1 MPNRLTRETSPYL
14 LQHANNP
21 VDWYPWS
28 EEAWAR
34 ARAEDKPVL
43 VSVGY
48 AACHWCHVMER
59 ESFENE
65 QIAALQNEL
74 VVSIKV
80 DREERPDVD
89 EIYMDAQQM
98 LHGHGGWP
106 LNVFCTP
113 DGRPFFGGT
122 YFPPQ
127 RRTGMPGWPDVLQG
141 VNRAF
146 REQREQVEQQ
156 ATELTRHLNLRVELA
171 SEALTESP
179 AQIRAR
185 AATTLLQTADRANG
199 GFGAAPKFPQPF
211 YLQLLLQQA
220 LDRSASNRND
230 AQHHLAESLRQMA
243 EGGIYDQLA
252 GGFHRYA
259 VDQIWLV
266 PHFEKMLYDNALL
279 IPLYLDAHR
288 LTNPQPPPPPGG
300 EGAAPT
306 HPAPPLQE
314 RDADQ
319 FAPSPPLRGG
329 DAEGRGG
336 DSFFARIA
344 RETADYLL
352 NDLQTPDGAFYA
364 STDADSEG
372 VEGRYFVWNRDE
384 LRGLLD
390 GRDAEIA
397 CRRWGVDVGGN
408 WEGNT
413 ILTAAQSPED
423 VARWL
428 DLPVNDVEASLERS
442 RKALLEYRATR
453 IPPAT
458 DTKIIAAWNGM
469 AINALA
475 KAGAVLEEPR
485 FTEAAIRAV
494 RFILDNMRTDEGA
507 LLRIHSAGRASVDAF
522 VEDYAALA
530 DGMISLYET
539 TGDEFW
545 YSRAREMIEQMI
557 ERFWDHEAGGFFTV
571 GRGGEQLIAQRK
583 PTQDGATPSGNSLA
597 ARALARMYALTAD
610 GRYAD
615 LIEAMRTAFSAYLS
629 KAPTMLGLFVSVE
642 DWLVNHQSIALIGTA
657 SDSEL
662 AQMRRELWSGEP
674 RPMVIM
680 QGSGA
685 DSGVPQLADKPMQ
698 DECATAYVCQVF
710 TCSAPLQS
718 AAELRRVLDEPLP
731 LDRV

>member
-1 MPNRLTRETSPYL
+1 MPNRLARETSPYL
-14 LQHANNP
+14 LQHGNNP
-21 VDWYPWS
+21 VDWFPWG

-65 QIAALQNEL
+65 QIAALQNDL

-127 RRTGMPGWPDVLQG
+127 RRTGMPGWADVLQG
-141 VNRAF
+141 ITQAF
-146 REQREQVEQQ
+146 REQRDKVEQQ

-171 SEALTESP
+171 GEELSESP
-179 AQIRAR
+179 AQVRSR
-185 AATTLLQTADRANG
+185 AATALLQAADHTHG
-199 GFGAAPKFPQPF
+199 GFGGAPKFPQPF
-211 YLQLLLQQA
+211 YLQLMVQQA
-220 LDRSASNRND
+220 LDESASNRSE
-230 AQHHLAESLRQMA
+230 ARQHLAHTLRKMA

-259 VDQIWLV
+259 VDEIWLV

-288 LTNPQPPPPPGG
+288 LLQPRSPHPSSGG
-300 EGAAPT
+300 EM
-306 HPAPPLQE
+306 
-314 RDADQ
+314 
-319 FAPSPPLRGG
+319 SK
-329 DAEGRGG
+329 AEGG
-336 DSFFARIA
+336 DSLFSRIA
-344 RETADYLL
+344 RDTADYLL
-352 NDLQTPDGAFYA
+352 DGLQTAEGAFYA

-372 VEGRYFVWNRDE
+372 VEGKYFVWTREE
-384 LRGLLD
+384 LHELLD
-390 GRDAEIA
+390 PQDAEVA

-408 WEGNT
+408 WEGKS
-413 ILTAAQSPED
+413 ILLAAQPPED

-428 DLPVNDVEASLERS
+428 DLPVAEVEASLARS
-442 RKALLEYRATR
+442 RQALLEHRATR

-469 AINALA
+469 AIDALA
-475 KAGAVLEEPR
+475 RAGAVLEEPR
-485 FTEAAIRAV
+485 FIDAASRAA
-494 RFILDNMRTDEGA
+494 RFILDNMRPNQAADGA

-530 DGMISLYET
+530 DGMISLYEA
-539 TGDEFW
+539 TGDESW
-545 YSRAREMIEQMI
+545 YIEARAMIDHMI
-557 ERFWDHEAGGFFTV
+557 DRFWDHDGGGFFTV
-571 GRGGEQLIAQRK
+571 AREGEQLIAQRK
-583 PTQDGATPSGNSLA
+583 PSQDGATPSGNALA

-615 LIEAMRTAFSAYLS
+615 LIEAMRATFSAYLS

-642 DWLVNHQSIALIGTA
+642 DWLTDHRSVALVGAAGDPEITR
-657 SDSEL
+657 
-662 AQMRRELWSGEP
+662 MRRELWSGEP
-674 RPMVIM
+674 RPLVIM
-680 QGSGA
+680 QRTG
-685 DSGVPQLADKPMQ
+685 DETVIPQLADKPQ
-698 DECATAYVCQVF
+698 QNDRATAYVCQAF
-710 TCSAPLQS
+710 ACSAPVHT
-718 AAELRRVLDEPLP
+718 AAELQNVFDDPLP
-731 LDRV
+731 L

>member
-1 MPNRLTRETSPYL
+1 MPNRLARETSPYL
-14 LQHANNP
+14 LQHAHNP
-21 VDWYPWS
+21 VDWFPWGD
-28 EEAWAR
+28 EAWAR

-59 ESFENE
+59 ESFEDE
-65 QIAALQNEL
+65 AIASLQNEL

-127 RRTGMPGWPDVLQG
+127 RRTGMPGWTDVLQG

-171 SEALTESP
+171 GEELTETA
-179 AQIRAR
+179 AQVRSR
-185 AATTLLQTADRANG
+185 AATALLQAADRTHG
-199 GFGAAPKFPQPF
+199 GFGGAPKFPQPY
-211 YLQLLLQQA
+211 YLQLMVQQA
-220 LDRSASNRND
+220 LDKSASNRND
-230 AQHHLAESLRQMA
+230 ARRHLAHSLRKMA

-279 IPLYLDAHR
+279 IPLYLDAYCMAE
-288 LTNPQPPPPPGG
+288 QSD
-300 EGAAPT
+300 
-306 HPAPPLQE
+306 
-314 RDADQ
+314 DAQ
-319 FAPSPPLRGG
+319 L
-329 DAEGRGG
+329 
-336 DSFFARIA
+336 FARIA

-352 NDLQTPDGAFYA
+352 SGLQTLEGAFYA

-372 VEGRYFVWNRDE
+372 VEGKYFVWTRDE
-384 LRGLLD
+384 LHELLD
-390 GRDAEIA
+390 AQDAEIA

-408 WEGNT
+408 WEGKS
-413 ILTAAQSPED
+413 ILLAAQSPAD

-428 DLPVNDVEASLERS
+428 DLPLSEVDASLERS
-442 RKALLEYRATR
+442 RATLLAHRATR

-469 AINALA
+469 AIDALA

-485 FTEAAIRAV
+485 LIEAAARAA
-494 RFILDNMRTDEGA
+494 RFILDNMRTDDGA

-530 DGMISLYET
+530 DGMISLYES
-539 TGDEFW
+539 TGDESW
-545 YSRAREMIEQMI
+545 YLEARSMIDAMI
-557 ERFWDHEAGGFFTV
+557 ERFWDHEGGGFFTV
-571 GRGGEQLIAQRK
+571 GRDGQQLIAQRK
-583 PTQDGATPSGNSLA
+583 PTQDGATPSGNALA

-615 LIEAMRTAFSAYLS
+615 LIEAMRAAFSAYLS

-642 DWLVNHQSIALIGTA
+642 DWLTNHRSVALVGPA
-657 SDSEL
+657 DDPEL
-662 AQMRRELWSGEP
+662 AQMRRDLWTGEP
-674 RPMVIM
+674 RPVVVM
-680 QGSGA
+680 QRASNQTV
-685 DSGVPQLADKPMQ
+685 VPQLADKPQ
-698 DECATAYVCQVF
+698 QNGQPTVYVCQAF
-710 TCSAPLQS
+710 ACSAPVHT
-718 AAELRRVLDEPLP
+718 AADLRKMLNEPLP
-731 LDRV
+731 T

>member
-1 MPNRLTRETSPYL
+1 MPNRLARETSPYL

-21 VDWYPWS
+21 VDWYPWG
-28 EEAWAR
+28 EEAWTR

-59 ESFENE
+59 ESFEDD
-65 QIAALQNEL
+65 QIAALQNDL

-98 LHGHGGWP
+98 IHGHGGWP

-127 RRTGMPGWPDVLQG
+127 RRTGMPGWTDVLEG
-141 VNRAF
+141 VTRAF
-146 REQREQVEQQ
+146 REQRDQVEQQ
-156 ATELTRHLNLRVELA
+156 ATQLTQHLNLRVELA
-171 SEALTESP
+171 GEELTESA
-179 AQIRAR
+179 AQVRSR
-185 AATTLLQTADRANG
+185 AATAMLQAADRTHG

-211 YLQLLLQQA
+211 YLQLLVQQA
-220 LDRSASNRND
+220 LDETASNRND
-230 AQHHLAESLRQMA
+230 ARRHLADSLRKMA

-279 IPLYLDAHR
+279 IPLYLDTHR
-288 LTNPQPPPPPGG
+288 LQDAS
-300 EGAAPT
+300 EAD
-306 HPAPPLQE
+306 PL
-314 RDADQ
+314 
-319 FAPSPPLRGG
+319 FAH
-329 DAEGRGG
+329 
-336 DSFFARIA
+336 IA

-352 NDLQTPDGAFYA
+352 NDLQTPDGAFFA

-372 VEGRYFVWNRDE
+372 VEGKYFVWTRDE
-384 LRGLLD
+384 LHELLD
-390 GRDAEIA
+390 QRDAEIA
-397 CRRWGVDVGGN
+397 CRRWGVDIGGN
-408 WEGNT
+408 WEGNS
-413 ILTAAQSPED
+413 ILLAAQSPED

-428 DLPVNDVEASLERS
+428 DLPLTEVHSSLERS
-442 RKALLEYRATR
+442 RHTLLEHRATR

-469 AINALA
+469 AIDALA
-475 KAGAVLEEPR
+475 KAGAILEEPR
-485 FTEAAIRAV
+485 FIDAAERAA
-494 RFILDNMRTDEGA
+494 RFILSNMRSDDGG
-507 LLRIHSAGRASVDAF
+507 LLRIHSAGRASVEAF

-530 DGMISLYET
+530 DGMISLYEA
-539 TGDEFW
+539 TGDESW
-545 YSRAREMIEQMI
+545 YTEARAMIDAMI
-557 ERFWDHEAGGFFTV
+557 DRFWDHEGGGFFTV

-597 ARALARMYALTAD
+597 ARALARMYALTSD

-615 LIEAMRTAFSAYLS
+615 LIEAMRVAFSAFLS

-642 DWLVNHQSIALIGTA
+642 DWLTDHRSVALVGPA
-657 SDSEL
+657 DDAEL
-662 AQMRRELWSGEP
+662 MQMRRDLLSGPP
-674 RPMVIM
+674 RPMVVMRRSDGDTVI
-680 QGSGA
+680 
-685 DSGVPQLADKPMQ
+685 PQLADKPQQ
-698 DECATAYVCQVF
+698 DGKPTAYVCQSF
-710 TCSAPLQS
+710 ACSAPVHTAADLQS
-718 AAELRRVLDEPLP
+718 VLDAPLP
-731 LDRV
+731 A

>member
-1 MPNRLTRETSPYL
+1 MPNRLARETSPYL

-59 ESFENE
+59 ESFEDE

-74 VVSIKV
+74 VISIKV

-127 RRTGMPGWPDVLQG
+127 RRTGMPGWTDVLQG
-141 VNRAF
+141 VTRAF

-156 ATELTRHLNLRVELA
+156 ATQLTQHLNLRVELA
-171 SEALTESP
+171 GEELTENA
-179 AQIRAR
+179 AQIRSR
-185 AATTLLQTADRANG
+185 AATALLQAADRTHG
-199 GFGAAPKFPQPF
+199 GFGGAPKFPQPF
-211 YLQLLLQQA
+211 YLQLLVQQA
-220 LDRSASNRND
+220 LDESASNRND
-230 AQHHLAESLRQMA
+230 ARRHLAHSLRQMA

-279 IPLYLDAHR
+279 IPLYLDAYR
-288 LTNPQPPPPPGG
+288 M
-300 EGAAPT
+300 AA
-306 HPAPPLQE
+306 AVD
-314 RDADQ
+314 DA
-319 FAPSPPLRGG
+319 SL
-329 DAEGRGG
+329 
-336 DSFFARIA
+336 FARIA

-352 NDLQTPDGAFYA
+352 ADLQTPHGAFFA

-372 VEGRYFVWNRDE
+372 VEGKYFVWTRDE
-384 LRGLLD
+384 LFALLPKA
-390 GRDAEIA
+390 DAETA

-408 WEGNT
+408 WEGKS
-413 ILTAAQSPED
+413 ILTAAQEPAEI
-423 VARWL
+423 ARWL
-428 DLPVNDVEASLERS
+428 DRPLTDIEASLKRS
-442 RKALLEYRATR
+442 RQSLLDHRVAR

-469 AINALA
+469 AIDALA
-475 KAGAVLEEPR
+475 RAGAVLDEPR
-485 FTEAAIRAV
+485 FIEAAARAA
-494 RFILDNMRTDEGA
+494 RFILDNMRTTDGD

-530 DGMISLYET
+530 DGMISLYEA
-539 TGDEFW
+539 TGDETW
-545 YSRAREMIEQMI
+545 YFEARSMIDVMI
-557 ERFWDHEAGGFFTV
+557 ERFWDHEGGGFFTV
-571 GRGGEQLIAQRK
+571 GRDGERLIAQRK
-583 PTQDGATPSGNSLA
+583 PTQDGATPSGNALA

-615 LIEAMRTAFSAYLS
+615 LIEAMRAAFSAYLS
-629 KAPTMLGLFVSVE
+629 KAPTMLGLFVSVQ
-642 DWLVNHQSIALIGTA
+642 DWLTEHRSVALVGPA
-657 SDSEL
+657 ENEALS
-662 AQMRRELWSGEP
+662 QMRRDLWSGQP
-674 RPMVIM
+674 RPMVLM
-680 QGSGA
+680 QRDPA
-685 DSGVPQLADKPMQ
+685 DGDSSVPQLADKPSV
-698 DECATAYVCQVF
+698 EARATAYVCQAF
-710 TCSAPLQS
+710 ACSAPVHS
-718 AAELRRVLDEPLP
+718 VADLRQVIDEPLP
-731 LDRV
+731 SVAL

>member
-1 MPNRLTRETSPYL
+1 MPNRLAGETSPYL

-21 VDWYPWS
+21 VDWFPWGD
-28 EEAWAR
+28 EAWSR

-59 ESFENE
+59 ESFEDDA
-65 QIAALQNEL
+65 IAALQNDL

-127 RRTGMPGWPDVLQG
+127 RRTGMPGWTDILQG

-146 REQREQVEQQ
+146 REQRDQVEQQ
-156 ATELTRHLNLRVELA
+156 ATQLTQHLNLRVELA
-171 SEALTESP
+171 GEELSESP
-179 AQIRAR
+179 AQIRSR
-185 AATTLLQTADRANG
+185 AATALLQSADHTHG
-199 GFGAAPKFPQPF
+199 GFGGAPKFPQPY
-211 YLQLLLQQA
+211 YLQLLVQQA
-220 LDRSASNRND
+220 LDTSAGNRSD
-230 AQHHLAESLRQMA
+230 ARQHLAHSLRKMA

-279 IPLYLDAHR
+279 IPLYLDGLR
-288 LTNPQPPPPPGG
+288 L
-300 EGAAPT
+300 AASSP
-306 HPAPPLQE
+306 
-314 RDADQ
+314 DA
-319 FAPSPPLRGG
+319 AL
-329 DAEGRGG
+329 
-336 DSFFARIA
+336 FARIA
-344 RETADYLL
+344 QETADYLL
-352 NDLQTPDGAFYA
+352 NELQTPDGAFYA

-372 VEGRYFVWNRDE
+372 VEGKYFVWTRDE
-384 LRGLLD
+384 LHELLD
-390 GRDAEIA
+390 TQDAEIA
-397 CRRWGVDVGGN
+397 SRRWGVDVGGN
-408 WEGNT
+408 WEGNS
-413 ILTAAQSPED
+413 ILLAAQSAED

-428 DLPVNDVEASLERS
+428 DLPLADVQASLEGS
-442 RKALLEYRATR
+442 RRRLLEHRATR

-469 AINALA
+469 AIDALA
-475 KAGAVLEEPR
+475 KAGAILDESR
-485 FTEAAIRAV
+485 FTEAAERAA
-494 RFILDNMRTDEGA
+494 RFILDRMRNPDGG

-539 TGDEFW
+539 TGDDSW
-545 YSRAREMIEQMI
+545 YLEARSLIDAMID
-557 ERFWDHEAGGFFTV
+557 RFWDHEGGGFFTV
-571 GRGGEQLIAQRK
+571 ARDGEQLIAQRK
-583 PTQDGATPSGNSLA
+583 PVQDGATPSGNSLA
-597 ARALARMYALTAD
+597 ARALARIYALTAE

-615 LIEAMRTAFSAYLS
+615 LIEAMRESFSAYLS

-642 DWLVNHQSIALIGTA
+642 DWLTDHRSVALVGPAGDPEIAR
-657 SDSEL
+657 
-662 AQMRRELWSGEP
+662 MRRDLWTGTP
-674 RPMVIM
+674 RPMVLM
-680 QGSGA
+680 QGSGV
-685 DSGVPQLADKPMQ
+685 SLVPQLTDKPLQ
-698 DECATAYVCQVF
+698 NGRPTAYVCQAF
-710 TCSAPLQS
+710 ACSAPVHT
-718 AAELRRVLDEPLP
+718 AADLARVLDEPLP
-731 LDRV
+731 NG

>member
-1 MPNRLTRETSPYL
+1 MPNRLARETSPYL

-21 VDWYPWS
+21 VDWYPWG

-59 ESFENE
+59 ESFEDD
-65 QIAALQNEL
+65 QIAALQNDL

-98 LHGHGGWP
+98 IHGHGGWP

-127 RRTGMPGWPDVLQG
+127 RRTGMPGWTDVLEG
-141 VNRAF
+141 VTRAF
-146 REQREQVEQQ
+146 REQRDQVEQQ
-156 ATELTRHLNLRVELA
+156 ATQLTQHLNLRVELA
-171 SEALTESP
+171 GDDLTESA
-179 AQIRAR
+179 AQVRSR
-185 AATTLLQTADRANG
+185 AATALLQSADRTHG
-199 GFGAAPKFPQPF
+199 GFGGAPKFPQPF
-211 YLQLLLQQA
+211 YLQLLVQQA

-230 AQHHLAESLRQMA
+230 ARRHLADSLRKMA

-288 LTNPQPPPPPGG
+288 LQGASD
-300 EGAAPT
+300 AAP
-306 HPAPPLQE
+306 L
-314 RDADQ
+314 
-319 FAPSPPLRGG
+319 
-329 DAEGRGG
+329 
-336 DSFFARIA
+336 FARIA

-352 NDLQTPDGAFYA
+352 NDLQTPNGAFFA

-372 VEGRYFVWNRDE
+372 VEGKYFVWTRDE
-384 LRGLLD
+384 LRELLD
-390 GRDAEIA
+390 ERDAEIA

-408 WEGNT
+408 WEGNS
-413 ILTAAQSPED
+413 ILLAAQAPED

-428 DLPVNDVEASLERS
+428 DQPLSDVRSSLERS
-442 RKALLEYRATR
+442 RQTLLKHRATR

-469 AINALA
+469 AIDALA
-475 KAGAVLEEPR
+475 KAGAILEEPR
-485 FTEAAIRAV
+485 FIDAAERAA
-494 RFILDNMRTDEGA
+494 RFILNNMRSADGG

-522 VEDYAALA
+522 VEDYAAFA
-530 DGMISLYET
+530 DGMISLYEA
-539 TGDEFW
+539 TGDEAW
-545 YSRAREMIEQMI
+545 YSEARAMIDAMI
-557 ERFWDHEAGGFFTV
+557 DRFWDHQGGGFFTV

-615 LIEAMRTAFSAYLS
+615 LIEAMRTTFSAFLS
-629 KAPTMLGLFVSVE
+629 KAPTMLGLFVSVQ
-642 DWLVNHQSIALIGTA
+642 DWLTDHRSIALVGP
-657 SDSEL
+657 SNDVVL
-662 AQMRRELWSGEP
+662 AQMRRDLWSGPP
-674 RPMVIM
+674 RPMILM
-680 QGSGA
+680 QHANA
-685 DSGVPQLADKPMQ
+685 DTVVPQLTDKPQ
-698 DECATAYVCQVF
+698 QQGQPTAYVCQAF
-710 TCSAPLQS
+710 ACSAPLHT
-718 AAELRRVLDEPLP
+718 AAELNTVLSQPLT
-731 LDRV
+731 

>member
-1 MPNRLTRETSPYL
+1 MPNRLARETSPYL
-14 LQHANNP
+14 LQHAHNP
-21 VDWYPWS
+21 VDWFPWGD
-28 EEAWAR
+28 EAWAR

-65 QIAALQNEL
+65 AIAALQNDL
-74 VVSIKV
+74 VISIKV

-127 RRTGMPGWPDVLQG
+127 RRTGMPGWTDVLQG

-171 SEALTESP
+171 GEELTESP
-179 AQIRAR
+179 AQIRSR
-185 AATTLLQTADRANG
+185 AATALLQAADRTHG
-199 GFGAAPKFPQPF
+199 GFGGAPKFPQPF
-211 YLQLLLQQA
+211 YLQLLVQQA
-220 LDRSASNRND
+220 LDASASNRND
-230 AQHHLAESLRQMA
+230 ARRHLAHSLRKMA

-279 IPLYLDAHR
+279 IPLYLDAFR
-288 LTNPQPPPPPGG
+288 M
-300 EGAAPT
+300 
-306 HPAPPLQE
+306 
-314 RDADQ
+314 
-319 FAPSPPLRGG
+319 
-329 DAEGRGG
+329 AEASD
-336 DSFFARIA
+336 DSQLFARIA

-352 NDLQTPDGAFYA
+352 TDLQTPEGAFYA

-372 VEGRYFVWNRDE
+372 VEGKYFVWTRDE
-384 LRGLLD
+384 LLELLD
-390 GRDAEIA
+390 PQDAEIA

-408 WEGNT
+408 WEGKS
-413 ILTAAQSPED
+413 ILLAAQSPED

-428 DLPVNDVEASLERS
+428 DLPLTDVQASLERS
-442 RKALLEYRATR
+442 RATLLAHRATR

-469 AINALA
+469 AIDALA
-475 KAGAVLEEPR
+475 KAGAVLQAPR
-485 FTEAAIRAV
+485 FIEAAERAA
-494 RFILDNMRTDEGA
+494 RFILEQMQTDDGD

-530 DGMISLYET
+530 DGMISLYEA
-539 TGDEFW
+539 TGDESW
-545 YSRAREMIEQMI
+545 YSEARSMIDAMI
-557 ERFWDHEAGGFFTV
+557 ERFWDHEGGGFFTV
-571 GRGGEQLIAQRK
+571 GRDGEQLIAQRK
-583 PTQDGATPSGNSLA
+583 PTQDGATPSGNALA
-597 ARALARMYALTAD
+597 ARALARIYAITAD

-615 LIEAMRTAFSAYLS
+615 LIEAMRSAFSAYLS

-642 DWLVNHQSIALIGTA
+642 DWLTDHRSVALVGPA
-657 SDSEL
+657 DDPQLSR
-662 AQMRRELWSGEP
+662 MRRDLWSGEP
-674 RPMVIM
+674 RPMVVM
-680 QGSGA
+680 QRSTDETA
-685 DSGVPQLADKPMQ
+685 IPQLADKPQ
-698 DECATAYVCQVF
+698 QNGQPTAYVCQAF
-710 TCSAPLQS
+710 ACSAPVHTPADLQS
-718 AAELRRVLDEPLP
+718 ALNQPLP
-731 LDRV
+731 GSLPLSPRGAGGDGP

>member
-1 MPNRLTRETSPYL
+1 MPNRLAGETSPYL

-21 VDWYPWS
+21 VDWFPWG

-59 ESFENE
+59 ESFENDA
-65 QIAALQNEL
+65 IAAIQNDL

-127 RRTGMPGWPDVLQG
+127 RRTGMPGWTDVLQG
-141 VNRAF
+141 VTRAF

-156 ATELTRHLNLRVELA
+156 ATQLTQHLNLRVELA
-171 SEALTESP
+171 GEELTESP
-179 AQIRAR
+179 AQVRSR
-185 AATTLLQTADRANG
+185 AAAALLQSADRTHG
-199 GFGAAPKFPQPF
+199 GFGGAPKFPQPY
-211 YLQLLLQQA
+211 YLQLLVQQA
-220 LDRSASNRND
+220 LDESASNRND
-230 AQHHLAESLRQMA
+230 ARRHLAHSLRRMA

-279 IPLYLDAHR
+279 NSLYLDGLR
-288 LTNPQPPPPPGG
+288 L
-300 EGAAPT
+300 ADS
-306 HPAPPLQE
+306 PA
-314 RDADQ
+314 DAD
-319 FAPSPPLRGG
+319 L
-329 DAEGRGG
+329 
-336 DSFFARIA
+336 FARIA

-352 NDLQTPDGAFYA
+352 NELQTPDGAFYA

-372 VEGRYFVWNRDE
+372 VEGKYFVWTRDE
-384 LRGLLD
+384 LHELLEPQ
-390 GRDAEIA
+390 DAEIA

-408 WEGNT
+408 WEGNS
-413 ILTAAQSPED
+413 ILLAAQSPED

-428 DLPVNDVEASLERS
+428 DLPLAEVEASLSKS
-442 RKALLEYRATR
+442 REKLLTHRATR
-453 IPPAT
+453 VPPAT

-469 AINALA
+469 AIDSLA
-475 KAGAVLEEPR
+475 RAGAVLEEPR
-485 FTEAAIRAV
+485 FTDAARRAA
-494 RFILDNMRTDEGA
+494 RFILDRMRTSDGG

-530 DGMISLYET
+530 DGMISVYEA
-539 TGDEFW
+539 TGDESW
-545 YSRAREMIEQMI
+545 YAEARSMIDAMI
-557 ERFWDHEAGGFFTV
+557 DRFWDHDGGGFFTV
-571 GRGGEQLIAQRK
+571 GRDGEQLIAQRK
-583 PTQDGATPSGNSLA
+583 PVQDGATPSGNSLA
-597 ARALARMYALTAD
+597 ARALARIYALTGE

-615 LIEAMRTAFSAYLS
+615 LIEAMHESFSAYLS

-642 DWLVNHQSIALIGTA
+642 DWLTDHRSVALVGPA
-657 SDSEL
+657 DDSEI
-662 AQMRRELWSGEP
+662 AQMRRDLWTGAP
-674 RPMVIM
+674 RPIVVM
-680 QGSGA
+680 QRTA
-685 DSGVPQLADKPMQ
+685 DGTQVPQLADKPQ
-698 DECATAYVCQVF
+698 QGGQPTAYVCQAF
-710 TCSAPLQS
+710 ACSAPVHS
-718 AAELRRVLDEPLP
+718 AEDLRKILSEPLST
-731 LDRV
+731 

>member
-1 MPNRLTRETSPYL
+1 MPNRLARETSPYL

-21 VDWYPWS
+21 VDWYPWG

-59 ESFENE
+59 ESFENDA
-65 QIAALQNEL
+65 IAALQNDL

-127 RRTGMPGWPDVLQG
+127 RRTGMPGWTDVLQG
-141 VNRAF
+141 ITQAF
-146 REQREQVEQQ
+146 REQRDKVEQQ

-171 SEALTESP
+171 AEDLTESP
-179 AQIRAR
+179 AQVRSR
-185 AATTLLQTADRANG
+185 AATALLQAADHTHG
-199 GFGAAPKFPQPF
+199 GFGGAPKFPQPY
-211 YLQLLLQQA
+211 YLQLMVQQA
-220 LDRSASNRND
+220 LDASASNRAD
-230 AQHHLAESLRQMA
+230 ARQHFSHSLRKMA

-259 VDQIWLV
+259 VDEIWLV

-279 IPLYLDAHR
+279 IPLYLDAYR
-288 LTNPQPPPPPGG
+288 M
-300 EGAAPT
+300 ADD
-306 HPAPPLQE
+306 PA
-314 RDADQ
+314 
-319 FAPSPPLRGG
+319 
-329 DAEGRGG
+329 DAELF
-336 DSFFARIA
+336 SRIA
-344 RETADYLL
+344 RETSDYLL
-352 NDLQTPDGAFYA
+352 DGLQTPDGAFYA

-372 VEGRYFVWNRDE
+372 VEGKYFVWTRDE
-384 LRGLLD
+384 LHEILD
-390 GRDAEIA
+390 PQEAEIA

-408 WEGNT
+408 WEGNS
-413 ILTAAQSPED
+413 ILLAAQPPED

-428 DLPVNDVEASLERS
+428 DLTTAEVEASVARS
-442 RKALLEYRATR
+442 RQTLLEHRATR

-469 AINALA
+469 AIDALA

-485 FTEAAIRAV
+485 FIDAASRAA
-494 RFILDNMRTDEGA
+494 RFILNHMRNQDGA

-530 DGMISLYET
+530 DGMISLYES
-539 TGDEFW
+539 TGDESW
-545 YSRAREMIEQMI
+545 YSEARLMIDAMI
-557 ERFWDHEAGGFFTV
+557 ERFWDHEGGGFFTV
-571 GRGGEQLIAQRK
+571 AREGEQLIAQRK
-583 PTQDGATPSGNSLA
+583 PTQDGATPSGNALA
-597 ARALARMYALTAD
+597 ARALARMYALTAE

-615 LIEAMRTAFSAYLS
+615 LIEAMRGTFSAYLS

-642 DWLVNHQSIALIGTA
+642 DWLTDHRSVALIGPA
-657 SDSEL
+657 DDSEL
-662 AQMRRELWSGEP
+662 AQMRHNLWSGEP
-674 RPMVIM
+674 RPMVVM
-680 QGSGA
+680 QRSG
-685 DSGVPQLADKPMQ
+685 DETVVPQLVDKPQ
-698 DECATAYVCQVF
+698 QNGQPTAYVCQAF
-710 TCSAPLQS
+710 ACSAPVHTADELQT
-718 AAELRRVLDEPLP
+718 VFDDPLP
-731 LDRV
+731 V

>member
-1 MPNRLTRETSPYL
+1 MPNRLAGETSPYL

-21 VDWYPWS
+21 VDWYPWGD
-28 EEAWAR
+28 EAWAR

-59 ESFENE
+59 ESFENDA
-65 QIAALQNEL
+65 IAAIQNDL

-127 RRTGMPGWPDVLQG
+127 RRTGMPGWTDVLQG
-141 VNRAF
+141 VTRAF
-146 REQREQVEQQ
+146 REQRDQVEQQ
-156 ATELTRHLNLRVELA
+156 ATQLTQHLNLRVELA
-171 SEALTESP
+171 GEELAESP
-179 AQIRAR
+179 AQVRSR
-185 AATTLLQTADRANG
+185 AATALLQSADRTHG
-199 GFGAAPKFPQPF
+199 GFGGAPKFPQPY
-211 YLQLLLQQA
+211 YLQLLTQQA
-220 LDRSASNRND
+220 LDDSASNRND
-230 AQHHLAESLRQMA
+230 ARSHLAHSLRMMA

-279 IPLYLDAHR
+279 IPLYLDALR
-288 LTNPQPPPPPGG
+288 LADSAPD
-300 EGAAPT
+300 AA
-306 HPAPPLQE
+306 L
-314 RDADQ
+314 
-319 FAPSPPLRGG
+319 
-329 DAEGRGG
+329 
-336 DSFFARIA
+336 FARIA

-352 NDLQTPDGAFYA
+352 IELQTPDGAFYA

-372 VEGRYFVWNRDE
+372 VEGKYFVWTRDE
-384 LRGLLD
+384 LQQLLD
-390 GRDAEIA
+390 AQDAEIA
-397 CRRWGVDVGGN
+397 CRRWGVDLGGN
-408 WEGNT
+408 WEGNS
-413 ILTAAQSPED
+413 ILLAAQAPED

-428 DLPVNDVEASLERS
+428 DLPLAEVESSLARS
-442 RKALLEYRATR
+442 RQTLLTHRATR

-469 AINALA
+469 AIDALA
-475 KAGAVLEEPR
+475 KAGAVLDEPR
-485 FTEAAIRAV
+485 FTDAAIRAA
-494 RFILDNMRTDEGA
+494 RFILDHMRTGQHADGG

-530 DGMISLYET
+530 DGMISLYEV
-539 TGDEFW
+539 TGDESW
-545 YSRAREMIEQMI
+545 YVEARAMIDAMI
-557 ERFWDHEAGGFFTV
+557 DRFWDHEGGGFFTV
-571 GRGGEQLIAQRK
+571 GRDGEQLIAQRK
-583 PTQDGATPSGNSLA
+583 PVQDGATPSGNSLA
-597 ARALARMYALTAD
+597 ARALARMYALTAE

-615 LIEAMRTAFSAYLS
+615 LIEAMRESFSAYLS

-642 DWLVNHQSIALIGTA
+642 DWLSDHRSVALVGPA
-657 SDSEL
+657 DDSEIE
-662 AQMRRELWSGEP
+662 QMRRDLWTGAP
-674 RPMVIM
+674 RPMVVM
-680 QGSGA
+680 QRTS
-685 DSGVPQLADKPMQ
+685 DNTHVPQLADKPQ
-698 DECATAYVCQVF
+698 QGGQPTAYVCQAF
-710 TCSAPLQS
+710 ACSAPVYT
-718 AAELRRVLDEPLP
+718 AAELRKILSEPLP
-731 LDRV
+731 S

>member
-1 MPNRLTRETSPYL
+1 MPNRLAAETSPYL

-21 VDWYPWS
+21 VDWFPWG

-59 ESFENE
+59 ESFEDE
-65 QIAALQNEL
+65 AIAALQNDL

-127 RRTGMPGWPDVLQG
+127 RRTGMPGWTDVLQG
-141 VNRAF
+141 VTRAF
-146 REQREQVEQQ
+146 REQRDQVEQQ
-156 ATELTRHLNLRVELA
+156 ATELTKHLNLRVELA
-171 SEALTESP
+171 GEDLTESP
-179 AQIRAR
+179 AQIRSR
-185 AATTLLQTADRANG
+185 SATALLQAADRTHG
-199 GFGAAPKFPQPF
+199 GFGGAPKFPQPF
-211 YLQLLLQQA
+211 YLQLLVQQA
-220 LDRSASNRND
+220 LDPSAGNRND
-230 AQHHLAESLRQMA
+230 ARRHLADSLRKMA

-259 VDQIWLV
+259 VDEIWLV

-279 IPLYLDAHR
+279 IPLYLDAQR
-288 LTNPQPPPPPGG
+288 LADSQSSLPPSGG
-300 EGAAPT
+300 EMPK
-306 HPAPPLQE
+306 
-314 RDADQ
+314 
-319 FAPSPPLRGG
+319 
-329 DAEGRGG
+329 AEGGR
-336 DSFFARIA
+336 DSLFTQIA

-352 NDLQTPDGAFYA
+352 EELQTPDGAFYA

-372 VEGRYFVWNRDE
+372 VEGKYFVWTRDE
-384 LRGLLD
+384 LHELLD
-390 GRDAEIA
+390 EQDAEIA

-408 WEGNT
+408 WEGNS
-413 ILTAAQSPED
+413 ILLAAQSPED

-428 DLPVNDVEASLERS
+428 NLPLAEVEASLAQSRQTLLDHRS
-442 RKALLEYRATR
+442 TR

-469 AINALA
+469 AIDALA

-485 FTEAAIRAV
+485 FVDAAERAA
-494 RFILDNMRTDEGA
+494 RFILDNMRTSSREGDGN
-507 LLRIHSAGRASVDAF
+507 LLRIHSAGRASVEAF
-522 VEDYAALA
+522 VEDYAAVA
-530 DGMISLYET
+530 DGMISLYES
-539 TGDEFW
+539 TGDESW
-545 YSRAREMIEQMI
+545 YTEARSMIDAMI
-557 ERFWDHEAGGFFTV
+557 ERFWDHEGGGFFTV
-571 GRGGEQLIAQRK
+571 GRDGEQLIAQRK
-583 PTQDGATPSGNSLA
+583 PTQDGATPSGNALA

-615 LIEAMRTAFSAYLS
+615 LIEAMRTTFSAYLS

-642 DWLVNHQSIALIGTA
+642 DWLTDHRSVALVGPA
-657 SDSEL
+657 DDPEL
-662 AQMRRELWSGEP
+662 QQMRRDLWSGEP
-674 RPMVIM
+674 RPMVVM
-680 QGSGA
+680 QRST
-685 DSGVPQLADKPMQ
+685 DETLVPQLADKPQ
-698 DECATAYVCQVF
+698 QHGRPTAYVCQAF
-710 TCSAPLQS
+710 ACSAPVHTATDLQ
-718 AAELRRVLDEPLP
+718 AVFDEPLS
-731 LDRV
+731 V

>member
-1 MPNRLTRETSPYL
+1 MPNRLARETSPYL

-21 VDWYPWS
+21 VDWYPWG
-28 EEAWAR
+28 EEAWTR

-59 ESFENE
+59 ESFEDD
-65 QIAALQNEL
+65 QIAALQNDL

-98 LHGHGGWP
+98 IHGHGGWP

-127 RRTGMPGWPDVLQG
+127 RRTGMPGWTDVLQG
-141 VNRAF
+141 VTRAF
-146 REQREQVEQQ
+146 REQRDQVEQQ
-156 ATELTRHLNLRVELA
+156 ATQLTQHLNLRVELA
-171 SEALTESP
+171 GEELTESA
-179 AQIRAR
+179 AQVRSR
-185 AATTLLQTADRANG
+185 AATAMLQAADRTHG

-211 YLQLLLQQA
+211 YLQLLVQQA
-220 LDRSASNRND
+220 LDETASNRND
-230 AQHHLAESLRQMA
+230 ARRHLADSLRKMA

-288 LTNPQPPPPPGG
+288 LQDAS
-300 EGAAPT
+300 EAD
-306 HPAPPLQE
+306 PL
-314 RDADQ
+314 
-319 FAPSPPLRGG
+319 FAH
-329 DAEGRGG
+329 
-336 DSFFARIA
+336 IA

-352 NDLQTPDGAFYA
+352 NDLQTPDGAFFA

-372 VEGRYFVWNRDE
+372 VEGKYFVWTRDE
-384 LRGLLD
+384 LHELLD
-390 GRDAEIA
+390 QRDAEIA
-397 CRRWGVDVGGN
+397 CRRWGVDIGGN
-408 WEGNT
+408 WEGNS
-413 ILTAAQSPED
+413 ILLAAQSPED

-428 DLPVNDVEASLERS
+428 DLPLTEVHSSLGRS
-442 RKALLEYRATR
+442 RHTLLEHRATR

-469 AINALA
+469 AIDALA
-475 KAGAVLEEPR
+475 KAGAILEEPR
-485 FTEAAIRAV
+485 FIDAAERAA
-494 RFILDNMRTDEGA
+494 RFILSNMRSDDGG
-507 LLRIHSAGRASVDAF
+507 LLRIHSAGRASVEAF

-530 DGMISLYET
+530 DGMISLYEA
-539 TGDEFW
+539 TGDESW
-545 YSRAREMIEQMI
+545 YSEARALIDAMID
-557 ERFWDHEAGGFFTV
+557 RFWDHEGGGFFTV

-597 ARALARMYALTAD
+597 ARALARMYALTSD

-615 LIEAMRTAFSAYLS
+615 LIEAMRVAFSAFLS

-642 DWLVNHQSIALIGTA
+642 DWLTEHRSVALVGPA
-657 SDSEL
+657 DDADL
-662 AQMRRELWSGEP
+662 MQMRRDLLSGPP
-674 RPMVIM
+674 RPMVVMRRSDGDTVI
-680 QGSGA
+680 
-685 DSGVPQLADKPMQ
+685 PQLADKPQQ
-698 DECATAYVCQVF
+698 DGKPTAYVCQSF
-710 TCSAPLQS
+710 ACSAPVHTAADLQS
-718 AAELRRVLDEPLP
+718 VLDAPLP
-731 LDRV
+731 A

>member
-1 MPNRLTRETSPYL
+1 MPNRLAAESSPYL

-21 VDWYPWS
+21 VDWYPWGD
-28 EEAWAR
+28 EAWAR

-43 VSVGY
+43 ISIGY

-59 ESFENE
+59 ESFEDD
-65 QIAALQNEL
+65 QIAAIQNDL

-127 RRTGMPGWPDVLQG
+127 RRTGMPGWTDVLQG
-141 VNRAF
+141 VTRAF
-146 REQREQVEQQ
+146 REQRQQVEQQ

-171 SEALTESP
+171 GEELSESP
-179 AQIRAR
+179 AQTRAR
-185 AATTLLQTADRANG
+185 AADALLQSADRTHG
-199 GFGAAPKFPQPF
+199 GFGGAPKFPQPY
-211 YLQLLLQQA
+211 YLQLLVQQA
-220 LDRSASNRND
+220 LDPSASNRND
-230 AQHHLAESLRQMA
+230 ARRQLALTLRQMA
-243 EGGIYDQLA
+243 QGGIYDQLA

-259 VDQIWLV
+259 VDAVWLV

-288 LTNPQPPPPPGG
+288 LTNPQSDLPPS
-300 EGAAPT
+300 A
-306 HPAPPLQE
+306 
-314 RDADQ
+314 
-319 FAPSPPLRGG
+319 G
-329 DAEGRGG
+329 DMPKAEEEH
-336 DSFFARIA
+336 SLFARIA

-372 VEGRYFVWNRDE
+372 VEGKYFVWTRDE
-384 LRGLLD
+384 LHELLD
-390 GRDAEIA
+390 QQDAEIA
-397 CRRWGVDVGGN
+397 CRFWGVDVGGN

-413 ILTAAQSPED
+413 ILTAAQSPQD

-428 DLPVNDVEASLERS
+428 DRPLVDVEASIDRS
-442 RKALLEYRATR
+442 RRALLHHRAQR

-469 AINALA
+469 AIDALA
-475 KAGAVLEEPR
+475 KAGAVLDEPR
-485 FTEAAIRAV
+485 FTDAAARAAT
-494 RFILDNMRTDEGA
+494 FILSQMRTDDGR
-507 LLRIHSAGRASVDAF
+507 LLRIHAAGRASIEAF

-539 TGDEFW
+539 TGDETWF
-545 YSRAREMIEQMI
+545 SAARDIADDMI
-557 ERFWDHEAGGFFTV
+557 ERFWDHDGGGFFTV

-583 PTQDGATPSGNSLA
+583 PAQDGATPSGNALA
-597 ARALARMYALTAD
+597 ARALARLYALTAE

-615 LIEAMRTAFSAYLS
+615 LIEAMRAAFSAYLS
-629 KAPTMLGLFVSVE
+629 KAPTMLGLLVSVQ
-642 DWLVNHQSIALIGTA
+642 DWLAQHRSVALVGPPDDPHIAEML
-657 SDSEL
+657 
-662 AQMRRELWSGEP
+662 RRLWHGP
-674 RPMVIM
+674 PAPMVIM
-680 QGSGA
+680 QRTT
-685 DSGVPQLADKPMQ
+685 DQTVVPQLADKPQQ
-698 DECATAYVCQVF
+698 DGRPTAYVCQAF
-710 TCSAPLQS
+710 ACSAPIHTADDLNSMLQ
-718 AAELRRVLDEPLP
+718 APLQT
-731 LDRV
+731 

>member
-1 MPNRLTRETSPYL
+1 
-14 LQHANNP
+14 

-59 ESFENE
+59 ESFEDE

-74 VVSIKV
+74 VISIKV

-127 RRTGMPGWPDVLQG
+127 RRTGMPGWTDVLQG
-141 VNRAF
+141 VTRAF

-156 ATELTRHLNLRVELA
+156 ATQLTQHLNLRVELA
-171 SEALTESP
+171 GEELTENA
-179 AQIRAR
+179 AQIRSR
-185 AATTLLQTADRANG
+185 AATALLQAADRTHG
-199 GFGAAPKFPQPF
+199 GFGGAPKFPQPF
-211 YLQLLLQQA
+211 YLQLLVQQA
-220 LDRSASNRND
+220 LDESASNRND
-230 AQHHLAESLRQMA
+230 ARRHLAHSLRQMA

-279 IPLYLDAHR
+279 IPLYLDAYR
-288 LTNPQPPPPPGG
+288 M
-300 EGAAPT
+300 AA
-306 HPAPPLQE
+306 AVD
-314 RDADQ
+314 DA
-319 FAPSPPLRGG
+319 SL
-329 DAEGRGG
+329 
-336 DSFFARIA
+336 FARIA

-352 NDLQTPDGAFYA
+352 ADLQTPHGAFFA

-372 VEGRYFVWNRDE
+372 VEGKYFVWTRDE
-384 LRGLLD
+384 LFALLPKA
-390 GRDAEIA
+390 DAETA

-408 WEGNT
+408 WEGKS
-413 ILTAAQSPED
+413 ILTAAQEPAEI
-423 VARWL
+423 ARWL
-428 DLPVNDVEASLERS
+428 DRPLTDIEASLKRS
-442 RKALLEYRATR
+442 RQSLLDHRVAR

-469 AINALA
+469 AIDALA
-475 KAGAVLEEPR
+475 RAGAVLDEPR
-485 FTEAAIRAV
+485 FIEAAARAA
-494 RFILDNMRTDEGA
+494 RFILDNMRTTDGD

-530 DGMISLYET
+530 DGMISLYEA
-539 TGDEFW
+539 TGDETW
-545 YSRAREMIEQMI
+545 YFEARSMIDVMI
-557 ERFWDHEAGGFFTV
+557 ERFWDHEGGGFFTV
-571 GRGGEQLIAQRK
+571 GRDGERLIAQRK
-583 PTQDGATPSGNSLA
+583 PTQDGATPSGNALA

-615 LIEAMRTAFSAYLS
+615 LIEAMRAAFSAYLS
-629 KAPTMLGLFVSVE
+629 KAPTMLGLFVSVQ
-642 DWLVNHQSIALIGTA
+642 DWLTEHRSVALVGPA
-657 SDSEL
+657 ENEALS
-662 AQMRRELWSGEP
+662 QMRRDLWSGQP
-674 RPMVIM
+674 RPMVLM
-680 QGSGA
+680 QRDPA
-685 DSGVPQLADKPMQ
+685 DGDSSVPQLADKPSV
-698 DECATAYVCQVF
+698 EARATAYVCQAF
-710 TCSAPLQS
+710 ACSAPVHS
-718 AAELRRVLDEPLP
+718 VADLRQVIDEPLP
-731 LDRV
+731 SVAL

>member
-1 MPNRLTRETSPYL
+1 MPNRLARETSPYL

-21 VDWYPWS
+21 VDWYPWG

-65 QIAALQNEL
+65 QIAALQNDL

-127 RRTGMPGWPDVLQG
+127 RRTGMPGWTDVLQG
-141 VNRAF
+141 ITQAF
-146 REQREQVEQQ
+146 REQRDKVEQQ

-171 SEALTESP
+171 GEEITESP
-179 AQIRAR
+179 AQVRSR
-185 AATTLLQTADRANG
+185 AAAALLQAADHTHG
-199 GFGAAPKFPQPF
+199 GFGGAPKFPQPF
-211 YLQLLLQQA
+211 YLQLMVQQA
-220 LDRSASNRND
+220 LDASASNRND
-230 AQHHLAESLRQMA
+230 AREHLARSLRKMA

-259 VDQIWLV
+259 VDEIWLV

-279 IPLYLDAHR
+279 IPLYLDAYR
-288 LTNPQPPPPPGG
+288 M
-300 EGAAPT
+300 AA
-306 HPAPPLQE
+306 
-314 RDADQ
+314 DAD
-319 FAPSPPLRGG
+319 
-329 DAEGRGG
+329 DAQL
-336 DSFFARIA
+336 FARIA
-344 RETADYLL
+344 RETSEYLL
-352 NDLQTPDGAFYA
+352 EGLQTPDGAFYA

-372 VEGRYFVWNRDE
+372 VEGKYFVWTRDE
-384 LRGLLD
+384 LHELLD
-390 GRDAEIA
+390 GQDAEIA

-408 WEGNT
+408 WEGNS
-413 ILTAAQSPED
+413 ILLAAQSPDD

-428 DLPVNDVEASLERS
+428 DLTPAEVEASLVRS
-442 RKALLEYRATR
+442 RRTLLEHRATR
-453 IPPAT
+453 VPPAT

-469 AINALA
+469 AIDALA
-475 KAGAVLEEPR
+475 RAGAVLDEPR
-485 FTEAAIRAV
+485 FIDAAVRAA
-494 RFILDNMRTDEGA
+494 RFILDNMRPNQPAEGG

-530 DGMISLYET
+530 DGMISLYES
-539 TGDEFW
+539 TGDEPW
-545 YSRAREMIEQMI
+545 YAEARSIIDAMI
-557 ERFWDHEAGGFFTV
+557 ERFWDHEGGGFFTV
-571 GRGGEQLIAQRK
+571 GREGEQLIAQRK
-583 PTQDGATPSGNSLA
+583 PTQDGATPSGNALA
-597 ARALARMYALTAD
+597 ARALARMYALTAE

-615 LIEAMRTAFSAYLS
+615 LIEAMRTTFSAYLS

-642 DWLVNHQSIALIGTA
+642 DWLTDHRSVALVGPA
-657 SDSEL
+657 DDGEL
-662 AQMRRELWSGEP
+662 AQMRRDLWSGEP

-680 QGSGA
+680 QRTQTETI
-685 DSGVPQLADKPMQ
+685 VPQLSDKPQQ
-698 DECATAYVCQVF
+698 DGRAVAYVCQAF
-710 TCSAPLQS
+710 ACSAPLQT
-718 AAELRRVLDEPLP
+718 AAQLRSSLDDPVSSLYP
-731 LDRV
+731 DP

>member
-1 MPNRLTRETSPYL
+1 MPNRLARETSPYL

-21 VDWYPWS
+21 VDWYPWG

-65 QIAALQNEL
+65 QIAELQNDL

-127 RRTGMPGWPDVLQG
+127 RRTGMPGWTDVLQG
-141 VNRAF
+141 INRAF
-146 REQREQVEQQ
+146 HEQREQVEQQ

-171 SEALTESP
+171 GEELTES
-179 AQIRAR
+179 AGQIRSR
-185 AATTLLQTADRANG
+185 AATALLQAADHTNG
-199 GFGAAPKFPQPF
+199 GFGGAPKFPQPF
-211 YLQLLLQQA
+211 YLQLLVQQA
-220 LDRSASNRND
+220 LDESASNRDD
-230 AQHHLAESLRQMA
+230 ARRHLAASLRKMA

-259 VDQIWLV
+259 VDEIWLV

-279 IPLYLDAHR
+279 IPLYLDAR
-288 LTNPQPPPPPGG
+288 RM
-300 EGAAPT
+300 AP
-306 HPAPPLQE
+306 
-314 RDADQ
+314 DGD
-319 FAPSPPLRGG
+319 
-329 DAEGRGG
+329 DAELF
-336 DSFFARIA
+336 SRIA
-344 RETADYLL
+344 RETSDYLL
-352 NDLQTPDGAFYA
+352 DGLQTPDGAFYA

-372 VEGRYFVWNRDE
+372 VEGKYFVWTRDE
-384 LRGLLD
+384 LRELLD
-390 GRDAEIA
+390 EQDAEIA

-408 WEGNT
+408 WEGNS
-413 ILTAAQSPED
+413 ILLAAQRPAD

-428 DLPVNDVEASLERS
+428 DLSLVDVEASLERS
-442 RKALLEYRATR
+442 RRSLLEHRATR

-469 AINALA
+469 AIDALA

-485 FTEAAIRAV
+485 FVDAAARAA
-494 RFILDNMRTDEGA
+494 RFILDNMRSDEGG

-530 DGMISLYET
+530 DGMISLYEA
-539 TGDEFW
+539 TGDESW
-545 YSRAREMIEQMI
+545 YSEARGMIDAMI
-557 ERFWDHEAGGFFTV
+557 ERFWDHEGGGFFTV
-571 GRGGEQLIAQRK
+571 GRDGEQLIAQRK

-615 LIEAMRTAFSAYLS
+615 LIEAMRTTFSAYLS

-642 DWLVNHQSIALIGTA
+642 DWLTDHRSVALVGPA
-657 SDSEL
+657 DDPEL
-662 AQMRRELWSGEP
+662 ALMRRDLWSEAP

-680 QGSGA
+680 QRTDGETA
-685 DSGVPQLADKPMQ
+685 VPQLTDKLPLNG
-698 DECATAYVCQVF
+698 EPTAYVCQAF
-710 TCSAPLQS
+710 ACSAPVHTAGQ
-718 AAELRRVLDEPLP
+718 LRRILNEPLP
-731 LDRV
+731 V

>member
-1 MPNRLTRETSPYL
+1 MPNRLARETSPYL

-21 VDWYPWS
+21 VDWYPWG
-28 EEAWAR
+28 EEAWTR

-59 ESFENE
+59 ESFEDD
-65 QIAALQNEL
+65 QIAALQNDL

-98 LHGHGGWP
+98 IHGHGGWP

-127 RRTGMPGWPDVLQG
+127 RRTGMPGWTDVLEG
-141 VNRAF
+141 VTRAF
-146 REQREQVEQQ
+146 REQRDQVEQQ
-156 ATELTRHLNLRVELA
+156 ATQLTQHLNLRVELA
-171 SEALTESP
+171 GEELTESA
-179 AQIRAR
+179 AQVRSR
-185 AATTLLQTADRANG
+185 AATAMLQAADRTHG

-211 YLQLLLQQA
+211 YLQLLVQQA
-220 LDRSASNRND
+220 LDETASNRND
-230 AQHHLAESLRQMA
+230 ARRHLAHSLRKMA

-279 IPLYLDAHR
+279 IPLYLDTHR
-288 LTNPQPPPPPGG
+288 LQDAS
-300 EGAAPT
+300 EAD
-306 HPAPPLQE
+306 PL
-314 RDADQ
+314 
-319 FAPSPPLRGG
+319 FAH
-329 DAEGRGG
+329 
-336 DSFFARIA
+336 IA

-352 NDLQTPDGAFYA
+352 NDLQTPDGAFFA

-372 VEGRYFVWNRDE
+372 VEGKYFVWTRDE
-384 LRGLLD
+384 LHELLD
-390 GRDAEIA
+390 QRDAEIA
-397 CRRWGVDVGGN
+397 CRRWGVDIGGN
-408 WEGNT
+408 WEGNS
-413 ILTAAQSPED
+413 ILLAAQSPED

-428 DLPVNDVEASLERS
+428 DLPLTEVHSSLERS
-442 RKALLEYRATR
+442 RHTLLEHRATR

-469 AINALA
+469 AIDALA
-475 KAGAVLEEPR
+475 KAGAILEEPR
-485 FTEAAIRAV
+485 FIDAAERAA
-494 RFILDNMRTDEGA
+494 RFILSNMRSDDGG
-507 LLRIHSAGRASVDAF
+507 LLRIHSAGRASVEAF

-530 DGMISLYET
+530 DGMISLYEA
-539 TGDEFW
+539 TGDESW
-545 YSRAREMIEQMI
+545 YTEARAMIDAMI
-557 ERFWDHEAGGFFTV
+557 DRFWDHEGGGFFTV

-597 ARALARMYALTAD
+597 ARALARMYALTSD

-615 LIEAMRTAFSAYLS
+615 LIEAMRVAFSAFLS

-642 DWLVNHQSIALIGTA
+642 DWLTDHRSVALVGPA
-657 SDSEL
+657 DDAEL
-662 AQMRRELWSGEP
+662 MQMRRDLLSGPP
-674 RPMVIM
+674 RPMVVMRRSDGDTVI
-680 QGSGA
+680 
-685 DSGVPQLADKPMQ
+685 PQLADKPQQ
-698 DECATAYVCQVF
+698 DGKPTAYVCQSF
-710 TCSAPLQS
+710 ACSAPVHTAADLQS
-718 AAELRRVLDEPLP
+718 VLDAPLP
-731 LDRV
+731 A

>member
-1 MPNRLTRETSPYL
+1 MPNRLARETSPYL

-21 VDWYPWS
+21 VDWYPWGD
-28 EEAWAR
+28 EAWAR

-59 ESFENE
+59 ESFEND

-98 LHGHGGWP
+98 IHGHGGWP

-127 RRTGMPGWPDVLQG
+127 RRTGMPGWTDVLEG
-141 VNRAF
+141 VTRAF
-146 REQREQVEQQ
+146 REQRDQVEQQ
-156 ATELTRHLNLRVELA
+156 ATQLTQHLNLRVELA
-171 SEALTESP
+171 GEELTESA
-179 AQIRAR
+179 AQVRSR
-185 AATTLLQTADRANG
+185 AATALLESADRTHG

-211 YLQLLLQQA
+211 YLQLLVQQA
-220 LDRSASNRND
+220 LDDTASNRND
-230 AQHHLAESLRQMA
+230 ARRHLADSLRKMA

-288 LTNPQPPPPPGG
+288 LQDAS
-300 EGAAPT
+300 EAD
-306 HPAPPLQE
+306 PL
-314 RDADQ
+314 
-319 FAPSPPLRGG
+319 
-329 DAEGRGG
+329 
-336 DSFFARIA
+336 FARIA
-344 RETADYLL
+344 RESADYLL
-352 NDLQTPDGAFYA
+352 NDLQTPNGAFFA

-372 VEGRYFVWNRDE
+372 VEGKYFVWTRDE
-384 LRGLLD
+384 LHELVGD
-390 GRDAEIA
+390 GDAEIA

-408 WEGNT
+408 WEGNS
-413 ILTAAQSPED
+413 ILLAAQSPED

-428 DLPVNDVEASLERS
+428 DLPLTDVQDSLERS
-442 RKALLEYRATR
+442 RRTLLEHRATR

-469 AINALA
+469 AIDALA

-485 FTEAAIRAV
+485 FIEAADRAA
-494 RFILDNMRTDEGA
+494 RFILDNMRSDDGG

-522 VEDYAALA
+522 VEDYAAVA
-530 DGMISLYET
+530 DGMISLYEA
-539 TGDEFW
+539 TGDESW
-545 YSRAREMIEQMI
+545 YSEARAMIDAMI
-557 ERFWDHEAGGFFTV
+557 DRFWDHDGGGFFTV
-571 GRGGEQLIAQRK
+571 GRGGEELIAQRK
-583 PTQDGATPSGNSLA
+583 PVQDGATPSGNSLA
-597 ARALARMYALTAD
+597 ARALARMYALTSD

-615 LIEAMRTAFSAYLS
+615 LIEAMRSTFSAFLS

-642 DWLVNHQSIALIGTA
+642 DWLTDHRSVALVGPRDAPEIAA
-657 SDSEL
+657 
-662 AQMRRELWSGEP
+662 MRRDLWSGP
-674 RPMVIM
+674 PHPMVLM
-680 QGSGA
+680 QRTSEA
-685 DSGVPQLADKPMQ
+685 TIVPQLVDKALQQGSP
-698 DECATAYVCQVF
+698 TAYVCQQF
-710 TCSAPLQS
+710 ACSAPVHS
-718 AAELRRVLDEPLP
+718 SGELSQILRDPLP
-731 LDRV
+731 IE

>member
-1 MPNRLTRETSPYL
+1 MPNRLAAETSPYL

-21 VDWYPWS
+21 VDWFPWG

-59 ESFENE
+59 ESFEDE
-65 QIAALQNEL
+65 EIAALQNDL

-127 RRTGMPGWPDVLQG
+127 RRTGMPGWTDVLQG
-141 VNRAF
+141 VTRAF
-146 REQREQVEQQ
+146 REQRDQVEQQ
-156 ATELTRHLNLRVELA
+156 ATELTKHLNLRVELA
-171 SEALTESP
+171 GEDLTESP
-179 AQIRAR
+179 AQIRSR
-185 AATTLLQTADRANG
+185 AATALLQAADRTHG
-199 GFGAAPKFPQPF
+199 GFGGAPKFPQPF
-211 YLQLLLQQA
+211 YLQLLVQQA
-220 LDRSASNRND
+220 LDPAAGNRND
-230 AQHHLAESLRQMA
+230 ARRHLADSLRKMA

-259 VDQIWLV
+259 VDEIWLV

-279 IPLYLDAHR
+279 IPLYLDAQR
-288 LTNPQPPPPPGG
+288 LADSQSSLPPSGG
-300 EGAAPT
+300 EMPK
-306 HPAPPLQE
+306 
-314 RDADQ
+314 
-319 FAPSPPLRGG
+319 
-329 DAEGRGG
+329 AEGGR
-336 DSFFARIA
+336 DSLFTQIA
-344 RETADYLL
+344 RQTADYLL
-352 NDLQTPDGAFYA
+352 DGLQTPDGAFYA

-372 VEGRYFVWNRDE
+372 VEGKYFVWTRDE
-384 LRGLLD
+384 LHELLD
-390 GRDAEIA
+390 EQDAEIA

-408 WEGNT
+408 WEGNS
-413 ILTAAQSPED
+413 ILLAAQSPED

-428 DLPVNDVEASLERS
+428 NLALADVESSLERS
-442 RKALLEYRATR
+442 RQTLLEHRTTR

-469 AINALA
+469 AIDALA

-485 FTEAAIRAV
+485 FIDAAERAA
-494 RFILDNMRTDEGA
+494 RFILDHMRPSSGDAEGN
-507 LLRIHSAGRASVDAF
+507 LLRIHSAGRASVEAF
-522 VEDYAALA
+522 VEDYGAVA
-530 DGMISLYET
+530 DGMISLYES
-539 TGDEFW
+539 TGDESW
-545 YSRAREMIEQMI
+545 YTEARSMIDAMI
-557 ERFWDHEAGGFFTV
+557 ERFWDHEGGGFFTV
-571 GRGGEQLIAQRK
+571 GRDGEQLIAQRK
-583 PTQDGATPSGNSLA
+583 PTQDGATPSGNALA

-615 LIEAMRTAFSAYLS
+615 LIEAMRTTFSAYLS

-642 DWLVNHQSIALIGTA
+642 DWLTDHRSVALVGPA
-657 SDSEL
+657 DDPEL
-662 AQMRRELWSGEP
+662 QQMRRDLWSGEP
-674 RPMVIM
+674 RPMVVM
-680 QGSGA
+680 QRST
-685 DSGVPQLADKPMQ
+685 DDTLVPQLADKSQQ
-698 DECATAYVCQVF
+698 DGRPTAYVCQAF
-710 TCSAPLQS
+710 ACSAPVHTATELQ
-718 AAELRRVLDEPLP
+718 AVFDEPLS
-731 LDRV
+731 V

>member
-1 MPNRLTRETSPYL
+1 MPNRLARETSPYL
-14 LQHANNP
+14 LQHAENP
-21 VDWYPWS
+21 VDWYPWGD
-28 EEAWAR
+28 EAWAR

-59 ESFENE
+59 ESFEDE
-65 QIAALQNEL
+65 AIAALQNDL

-127 RRTGMPGWPDVLQG
+127 RRTGMPGWTDVLQG
-141 VNRAF
+141 VTRAF
-146 REQREQVEQQ
+146 REQRDQVEQQ
-156 ATELTRHLNLRVELA
+156 ATELTKHLNLRVELA
-171 SEALTESP
+171 GEELPETP
-179 AQIRAR
+179 AQIRSR
-185 AATTLLQTADRANG
+185 AATALLQSADRTHG
-199 GFGAAPKFPQPF
+199 GFGGAPKFPQPF
-211 YLQLLLQQA
+211 YLQLLVQQA
-220 LDRSASNRND
+220 LDESASNRDD
-230 AQHHLAESLRQMA
+230 ARQHLAHSLRKMA

-288 LTNPQPPPPPGG
+288 LS
-300 EGAAPT
+300 AA
-306 HPAPPLQE
+306 E
-314 RDADQ
+314 SDDAR
-319 FAPSPPLRGG
+319 L
-329 DAEGRGG
+329 
-336 DSFFARIA
+336 FARIA

-352 NDLQTPDGAFYA
+352 DGLQAPDGAFYA

-372 VEGRYFVWNRDE
+372 VEGKYFVWTRDE
-384 LRGLLD
+384 LRELLD
-390 GRDAEIA
+390 EQDAEIA

-408 WEGNT
+408 WEGNS
-413 ILTAAQSPED
+413 ILLAAQSPED

-428 DLPVNDVEASLERS
+428 DLPLAEVGDSLERS
-442 RKALLEYRATR
+442 RRTLLEHRATR

-469 AINALA
+469 AIDALA

-485 FTEAAIRAV
+485 FIAAAARAA
-494 RFILDNMRTDEGA
+494 RFILDHMRAPDGD

-530 DGMISLYET
+530 DGMISLYES
-539 TGDEFW
+539 TGDESW
-545 YSRAREMIEQMI
+545 YSEARSMIDAMI
-557 ERFWDHEAGGFFTV
+557 ERFWDHEGGGFFTV
-571 GRGGEQLIAQRK
+571 GRDGEQLIAQRK

-642 DWLVNHQSIALIGTA
+642 DWLTDHRSVALVGPA
-657 SDSEL
+657 DNEEL
-662 AQMRRELWSGEP
+662 AQMRRDLWSGEP
-674 RPMVIM
+674 RPMVVM
-680 QGSGA
+680 QRTSGET
-685 DSGVPQLADKPMQ
+685 SVPQLADKFQQGGRP
-698 DECATAYVCQVF
+698 TAYVCQAF
-710 TCSAPLQS
+710 ACFAPVHS
-718 AAELRRVLDEPLP
+718 TEDLRRVLSEPLP
-731 LDRV
+731 NG

>member
-1 MPNRLTRETSPYL
+1 MPNRLARETSPYL

-21 VDWYPWS
+21 VDWYPWG
-28 EEAWAR
+28 EEAWTR

-59 ESFENE
+59 ESFEDD
-65 QIAALQNEL
+65 QIAALQNDL

-98 LHGHGGWP
+98 IHGHGGWP

-127 RRTGMPGWPDVLQG
+127 RRTGMPGWTDVLEG
-141 VNRAF
+141 VTRAF
-146 REQREQVEQQ
+146 HEQRDQVEQQ
-156 ATELTRHLNLRVELA
+156 ATQLTQHLNLRVELA
-171 SEALTESP
+171 GEELTESA
-179 AQIRAR
+179 AQVRSR
-185 AATTLLQTADRANG
+185 AATAMLQAADRTHG

-211 YLQLLLQQA
+211 YLQLLVQQA
-220 LDRSASNRND
+220 LDETASNRND
-230 AQHHLAESLRQMA
+230 ARRHLADSLRKMA

-288 LTNPQPPPPPGG
+288 LQDAS
-300 EGAAPT
+300 EAD
-306 HPAPPLQE
+306 PL
-314 RDADQ
+314 
-319 FAPSPPLRGG
+319 FAH
-329 DAEGRGG
+329 
-336 DSFFARIA
+336 IA

-352 NDLQTPDGAFYA
+352 NDLQTPDGAFFA

-372 VEGRYFVWNRDE
+372 VEGKYFVWTRDE
-384 LRGLLD
+384 LHELLD
-390 GRDAEIA
+390 QRDAEIA
-397 CRRWGVDVGGN
+397 CRRWGVDIGGN
-408 WEGNT
+408 WEGNS
-413 ILTAAQSPED
+413 ILLAAQSPED

-428 DLPVNDVEASLERS
+428 DLPLTEVHSSLERS
-442 RKALLEYRATR
+442 RHTLLEHRATR

-469 AINALA
+469 AIDALA
-475 KAGAVLEEPR
+475 KAGAILEEPR
-485 FTEAAIRAV
+485 FIDAAERAA
-494 RFILDNMRTDEGA
+494 RFILSNMRSDDRG
-507 LLRIHSAGRASVDAF
+507 LLRIHSAGRASVEAF

-530 DGMISLYET
+530 DGMISLYEA
-539 TGDEFW
+539 TGDESW
-545 YSRAREMIEQMI
+545 YTEARAMIDAMI
-557 ERFWDHEAGGFFTV
+557 DRFWDHEGGGFFTV

-597 ARALARMYALTAD
+597 ARALARMYALTSD

-615 LIEAMRTAFSAYLS
+615 LIEAMRVAFSALLS

-642 DWLVNHQSIALIGTA
+642 DWLTEHRSVALVGPA
-657 SDSEL
+657 DDAEL
-662 AQMRRELWSGEP
+662 MQMRRDLLSGPP
-674 RPMVIM
+674 RPMVVMRRSDGDTII
-680 QGSGA
+680 
-685 DSGVPQLADKPMQ
+685 PQLADKPQQ
-698 DECATAYVCQVF
+698 DGKPTAYVCQSF
-710 TCSAPLQS
+710 ACSAPVHTAADLQS
-718 AAELRRVLDEPLP
+718 VLDAPLP
-731 LDRV
+731 A

>member
-1 MPNRLTRETSPYL
+1 
-14 LQHANNP
+14 

-59 ESFENE
+59 ESFEDE

-74 VVSIKV
+74 VISIKV

-127 RRTGMPGWPDVLQG
+127 RRTGMPGWTDVLQG
-141 VNRAF
+141 VTRAF
-146 REQREQVEQQ
+146 REQRDQVEQQ
-156 ATELTRHLNLRVELA
+156 ATQLTQHLNLRVELA
-171 SEALTESP
+171 GEELTENA
-179 AQIRAR
+179 AQIRSR
-185 AATTLLQTADRANG
+185 AATALLQAADRTHG
-199 GFGAAPKFPQPF
+199 GFGGAPKFPQPF
-211 YLQLLLQQA
+211 YLQLLVQQA
-220 LDRSASNRND
+220 LDESASNHND
-230 AQHHLAESLRQMA
+230 ARRHLAHSLRQMA

-279 IPLYLDAHR
+279 IPLYLDAYR
-288 LTNPQPPPPPGG
+288 M
-300 EGAAPT
+300 AA
-306 HPAPPLQE
+306 AVD
-314 RDADQ
+314 DA
-319 FAPSPPLRGG
+319 SL
-329 DAEGRGG
+329 
-336 DSFFARIA
+336 FARIA

-352 NDLQTPDGAFYA
+352 ADLQTPHGAFFA

-372 VEGRYFVWNRDE
+372 VEGKYFVWTRDE
-384 LRGLLD
+384 LFALLPKA
-390 GRDAEIA
+390 DAVTA

-408 WEGNT
+408 WEGKS
-413 ILTAAQSPED
+413 ILTAVQEPAEI
-423 VARWL
+423 ARWL
-428 DLPVNDVEASLERS
+428 DRPLTDIEASLKRS
-442 RKALLEYRATR
+442 RQSLLDHRVAR

-469 AINALA
+469 AIDALA
-475 KAGAVLEEPR
+475 KAGAVLDEPR
-485 FTEAAIRAV
+485 FIEAAARAARV
-494 RFILDNMRTDEGA
+494 ILDNMRTTDGD

-530 DGMISLYET
+530 DGMISLYEA
-539 TGDEFW
+539 TGDETW
-545 YSRAREMIEQMI
+545 YSEARSMIDVMI
-557 ERFWDHEAGGFFTV
+557 ERFWDHEGGGFFTV
-571 GRGGEQLIAQRK
+571 GRDGERLIAQRK
-583 PTQDGATPSGNSLA
+583 PTQDGATPSGNALA

-615 LIEAMRTAFSAYLS
+615 LIEAMRAAFSAYLS
-629 KAPTMLGLFVSVE
+629 KAPTMLGLFVSVQ
-642 DWLVNHQSIALIGTA
+642 DWLTEHRSVALVGPA
-657 SDSEL
+657 ENEALS
-662 AQMRRELWSGEP
+662 QMRRDLWSGQP
-674 RPMVIM
+674 RPMVLM
-680 QGSGA
+680 QRDPA
-685 DSGVPQLADKPMQ
+685 DGDSSVPQLADKPSV
-698 DECATAYVCQVF
+698 EGRATAYVCQAF
-710 TCSAPLQS
+710 ACSAPVHS
-718 AAELRRVLDEPLP
+718 VADLRQVIDEPLP
-731 LDRV
+731 SVAL

>member
-1 MPNRLTRETSPYL
+1 MPNRLAAETSPYL

-59 ESFENE
+59 ESFEDE
-65 QIAALQNEL
+65 AIAALQNDL

-127 RRTGMPGWPDVLQG
+127 RRTGMPGWTDVLQG
-141 VNRAF
+141 VTRAF
-146 REQREQVEQQ
+146 HEQRDQVEQQ
-156 ATELTRHLNLRVELA
+156 ATELTKHLNLRVELA
-171 SEALTESP
+171 GEDLTESP
-179 AQIRAR
+179 AQIRSR
-185 AATTLLQTADRANG
+185 AASPLLQAADRTHG
-199 GFGAAPKFPQPF
+199 GFGGAPKFPQPF

-220 LDRSASNRND
+220 LDDSADNRDD
-230 AQHHLAESLRQMA
+230 ARRHLSHSLRKMA

-259 VDQIWLV
+259 VDEIWLV

-279 IPLYLDAHR
+279 IPLYLDAFR
-288 LTNPQPPPPPGG
+288 MAE
-300 EGAAPT
+300 EGD
-306 HPAPPLQE
+306 
-314 RDADQ
+314 DAHL
-319 FAPSPPLRGG
+319 FAQ
-329 DAEGRGG
+329 
-336 DSFFARIA
+336 IA

-352 NDLQTPDGAFYA
+352 EGLQTPGGAFYA

-372 VEGRYFVWNRDE
+372 VEGKYFVWTRDD
-384 LRGLLD
+384 LHRLL
-390 GRDAEIA
+390 GEQDAEIA

-408 WEGNT
+408 WEGNS
-413 ILTAAQSPED
+413 ILTAAQRPED

-428 DLPVNDVEASLERS
+428 DLPLADVEESLARS
-442 RKALLEYRATR
+442 RDALLEHRATR

-469 AINALA
+469 AIDALA

-485 FTEAAIRAV
+485 FIKAADTAA
-494 RFILDNMRTDEGA
+494 RFILDNMRSDDGG
-507 LLRIHSAGRASVDAF
+507 LLRIHSAGRASIDAF

-530 DGMISLYET
+530 DGMISLYES
-539 TGDEFW
+539 TGDESW
-545 YSRAREMIEQMI
+545 YLEARSMIDAMI
-557 ERFWDHEAGGFFTV
+557 ERFWDHEGGGFFTV
-571 GRGGEQLIAQRK
+571 GREGEQLIAQRK
-583 PTQDGATPSGNSLA
+583 PTQDGATPSGNALA
-597 ARALARMYALTAD
+597 AKALARMYALTAE

-615 LIEAMRTAFSAYLS
+615 LIEAMRTTFSAYLS
-629 KAPTMLGLFVSVE
+629 KAPTMLGLFVSVG
-642 DWLVNHQSIALIGTA
+642 DWLADHRSVALVGPA
-657 SDSEL
+657 DDREL
-662 AQMRRELWSGEP
+662 AQMRRDLWSGVP
-674 RPMVIM
+674 RPMVVM
-680 QGSGA
+680 QRST
-685 DSGVPQLADKPMQ
+685 DESLVPQLVDKPQ
-698 DECATAYVCQVF
+698 QNGRPTAYVCQAF
-710 TCSAPLQS
+710 ACSAPVHT
-718 AAELRRVLDEPLP
+718 AADLARILDDPLP
-731 LDRV
+731 N

>member
-1 MPNRLTRETSPYL
+1 MPNRLARETSPYL

-21 VDWYPWS
+21 VDWFPWGD
-28 EEAWAR
+28 EAWAR
-34 ARAEDKPVL
+34 ARAENKPVL

-65 QIAALQNEL
+65 QIAAIQNDL

-127 RRTGMPGWPDVLQG
+127 RRTGMPGWTDVLQG
-141 VNRAF
+141 INRAF
-146 REQREQVEQQ
+146 REQRDQVEQQ

-171 SEALTESP
+171 GEDLTESP
-179 AQIRAR
+179 AQIRSR
-185 AATTLLQTADRANG
+185 AATALLQAADQTHG
-199 GFGAAPKFPQPF
+199 GFGGAPKFPQPF
-211 YLQLLLQQA
+211 YLQLMIQQA
-220 LDRSASNRND
+220 LDQTASNRND
-230 AQHHLAESLRQMA
+230 ARQHLAKTLRKMA

-259 VDQIWLV
+259 VDEIWLV

-288 LTNPQPPPPPGG
+288 MASPKSPLPPSGG
-300 EGAAPT
+300 EMPKARPR
-306 HPAPPLQE
+306 PE
-314 RDADQ
+314 R
-319 FAPSPPLRGG
+319 G
-329 DAEGRGG
+329 AEGGRN
-336 DSFFARIA
+336 SLFARIA

-352 NDLQTPDGAFYA
+352 DGLQTPDGAFYA

-372 VEGRYFVWNRDE
+372 VEGKYFVWTRDE
-384 LRGLLD
+384 LHELLD
-390 GRDAEIA
+390 ERDAEIA

-408 WEGNT
+408 WEGNS
-413 ILTAAQSPED
+413 ILLAAQSPED

-428 DLPVNDVEASLERS
+428 DLPLADVEASLERT
-442 RKALLEYRATR
+442 RATLLEHRATR

-469 AINALA
+469 AIDALA
-475 KAGAVLEEPR
+475 RAGAVLEEPR
-485 FTEAAIRAV
+485 FIEAAQRAA
-494 RFILDNMRTDEGA
+494 RFILDQMRTSDGD
-507 LLRIHSAGRASVDAF
+507 LLRIHSAGHASVDAF
-522 VEDYAALA
+522 VEDYAAVA
-530 DGMISLYET
+530 DGMISLYES
-539 TGDEFW
+539 TGDESW
-545 YSRAREMIEQMI
+545 YSEARAMIDAMI
-557 ERFWDHEAGGFFTV
+557 ERFWDHEGGGFFTV
-571 GRGGEQLIAQRK
+571 GRDGEQLIAQRK
-583 PTQDGATPSGNSLA
+583 PTQDGATPSGNALA
-597 ARALARMYALTAD
+597 ARALARMYALTAE

-615 LIEAMRTAFSAYLS
+615 LIEAMRTTFSAYLS

-642 DWLVNHQSIALIGTA
+642 DWLTDHRSVALVGPA
-657 SDSEL
+657 DDPEL
-662 AQMRRELWSGEP
+662 NRMRRDLWSGEP

-680 QGSGA
+680 QRST
-685 DSGVPQLADKPMQ
+685 DQTLVPQLADKPQ
-698 DECATAYVCQVF
+698 QNGRPTAYVCQAF
-710 TCSAPLQS
+710 ACSAPVHTATELQT
-718 AAELRRVLDEPLP
+718 VFDDPLP
-731 LDRV
+731 V